1 MPNKKKDKQFFSLAG
16 IDWSDDASID
26 AGAAAMWGVINAQLS
41 SEMKPTTELTGL
53 RNPKAVAYANW
64 GLRNAQRREEMNN
77 KKIEV
82 KEPTIELT
90 GKYTQAVA
98 YANRHHKKQRRKGKD
113 VPYISHLLAVSALV
127 LEAGGD
133 QDQAIG
139 GLLHDVAEDCGGE
152 ERLAEIK
159 ERFGERVEAIVRGCS
174 DSITSDPKQKA
185 DWDVRKPEYLKHLAS
200 ASPDVLIVSAADK
213 LHNSRD
219 TLADINRD
227 GITTLDRFN
236 GKAEGTIAYYTAL
249 WVTLSE
255 AGAPILLTTPL
266 HDIAQHMVNA
276 LYPTK
281 GYDID
286 EPATQREI
294 TKSLL
299 GV

>member
-26 AGAAAMWGVINAQLS
+26 AAAAAMWGIINAQLS
-41 SEMKPTTELTGL
+41 SEMKNENT
-53 RNPKAVAYANW
+53 
-64 GLRNAQRREEMNN
+64 
-77 KKIEV
+77 
-82 KEPTIELT
+82 KEKESTIRLT

-98 YANRHHKKQRRKGKD
+98 YANRHHKKQARKGKD

-174 DSITSDPKQKA
+174 DSITNDPTQKA
-185 DWDVRKPEYLKHLAS
+185 DWDVRKREYLKHLAS
-200 ASPDVLIVSAADK
+200 ASADVLIVSTADK

-227 GITTLDRFN
+227 GIKTLDRFN
-236 GKAEGTIAYYTAL
+236 GKAEGTVAYYTAL

-266 HDIAQHMVNA
+266 HEIAQQMVNA

>member
-26 AGAAAMWGVINAQLS
+26 AGALAIWKIMN
-41 SEMKPTTELTGL
+41 T
-53 RNPKAVAYANW
+53 
-64 GLRNAQRREEMNN
+64 QREEEMNN

-82 KEPTIELT
+82 KEPTIRLT

-98 YANRHHKKQRRKGKD
+98 YANRHHKKQTRKGKD

-174 DSITSDPKQKA
+174 DSITSDPEQKA
-185 DWDVRKPEYLKHLAS
+185 LWDVRKPEYLKHLAS
-200 ASPDVLIVSAADK
+200 ASADVLIVSAADK

-236 GKAEGTIAYYTAL
+236 GKAEGTVAYYTAL
-249 WVTLSE
+249 WVTLSQ

-266 HDIAQHMVNA
+266 HEVAQQMVNA

-281 GYDID
+281 RYDIT

>member
-1 MPNKKKDKQFFSLAG
+1 M
-16 IDWSDDASID
+16 
-26 AGAAAMWGVINAQLS
+26 
-41 SEMKPTTELTGL
+41 
-53 RNPKAVAYANW
+53 
-64 GLRNAQRREEMNN
+64 NAQRQEKMKN
-77 KKIEV
+77 KKI
-82 KEPTIELT
+82 KEKKPTIKLT
-90 GKYTQAVA
+90 GKYAQAVA

-152 ERLAEIK
+152 KRLAEIK
-159 ERFGERVEAIVRGCS
+159 ERFGKRVEAIVRGCS
-174 DSITSDPKQKA
+174 DSITSDPDEKA
-185 DWDVRKPEYLKHLAS
+185 VWEVRKREYLKHLKD

-236 GKAEGTIAYYTAL
+236 GKAEGTGAYYTAL
-249 WVTLSE
+249 WVTLSQ

-266 HDIAQHMVNA
+266 HDIAQQMVNA
-276 LYPTK
+276 LHPTK
-281 GYDID
+281 GYDIT
-286 EPATQREI
+286 EPATQREL

>member
-26 AGAAAMWGVINAQLS
+26 AAAAAIWGV
-41 SEMKPTTELTGL
+41 M
-53 RNPKAVAYANW
+53 
-64 GLRNAQRREEMNN
+64 NAQREEEMKNEN
-77 KKIEV
+77 TKE

-98 YANRHHKKQRRKGKD
+98 YANRHHKKQTRKGKE
-113 VPYISHLLAVSALV
+113 VPYISHLLAVSALI

-152 ERLAEIK
+152 KRLAEIK

-174 DSITSDPKQKA
+174 DSITNDPTQKA
-185 DWDVRKPEYLKHLAS
+185 DWDVRKREYLKHLAS
-200 ASPDVLIVSAADK
+200 ASADVLIVSAADK

-219 TLADINRD
+219 TLTDINRD
-227 GITTLDRFN
+227 GIETLDRFN
-236 GKAEGTIAYYTAL
+236 GKAEGTVAYYTAL
-249 WVTLSE
+249 WVTLSQ

-276 LYPTK
+276 LHPDK
-281 GYDID
+281 EYDID
-286 EPATQREI
+286 ELVTQREI
-294 TKSLL
+294 TKRLL
-299 GV
+299 

>member
-1 MPNKKKDKQFFSLAG
+1 M
-16 IDWSDDASID
+16 
-26 AGAAAMWGVINAQLS
+26 
-41 SEMKPTTELTGL
+41 
-53 RNPKAVAYANW
+53 
-64 GLRNAQRREEMNN
+64 NAQREEEMNN
-77 KKIEV
+77 EKIEE

-90 GKYTQAVA
+90 GKYARAVA
-98 YANRHHKKQRRKGKD
+98 YANRHHKKQPRKGKD

-159 ERFGERVEAIVRGCS
+159 ELFGERVEAIVRGCS
-174 DSITSDPKQKA
+174 DSITSDPKEKPP
-185 DWDVRKPEYLKHLAS
+185 WDVRKPEYLKHLKD

-219 TLADINRD
+219 ILADINRD
-227 GITTLDRFN
+227 GIETLDRFN

-249 WVTLSE
+249 WVTLAQ
-255 AGAPILLTTPL
+255 AGAPESLTAPL
-266 HDIAQHMVNA
+266 HDIAQHMVDA

-286 EPATQREI
+286 EPVTQHEI

-299 GV
+299 EV

>member
-1 MPNKKKDKQFFSLAG
+1 MENE
-16 IDWSDDASID
+16 
-26 AGAAAMWGVINAQLS
+26 N
-41 SEMKPTTELTGL
+41 TE
-53 RNPKAVAYANW
+53 
-64 GLRNAQRREEMNN
+64 E
-77 KKIEV
+77 
-82 KEPTIELT
+82 KEPTIQLT
-90 GKYTQAVA
+90 EKYTQAVA
-98 YANRHHKKQRRKGKD
+98 YANKWHVKQRRKGKD

-133 QDQAIG
+133 QDQEIG

-152 ERLAEIK
+152 KRLAEIK

-174 DSITSDPKQKA
+174 DSITSDPNEKA
-185 DWDVRKPEYLKHLAS
+185 TWKPRKREYLKHLKDAS
-200 ASPDVLIVSAADK
+200 VDVLIVSAADK

-219 TLADINRD
+219 ILADINRD

-236 GKAEGTIAYYTAL
+236 GKAEGTAAYYTAL

-255 AGAPILLTTPL
+255 AEAPILLTTPL
-266 HDIAQHMVNA
+266 HEIAQQMVNA

-286 EPATQREI
+286 EPVTQREI

>member
-1 MPNKKKDKQFFSLAG
+1 MPVRAVVFDYEPPTND
-16 IDWSDDASID
+16 DDASID
-26 AGAAAMWGVINAQLS
+26 AGALAIWKIMNTQREE
-41 SEMKPTTELTGL
+41 EMK
-53 RNPKAVAYANW
+53 
-64 GLRNAQRREEMNN
+64 N
-77 KKIEV
+77 KKI
-82 KEPTIELT
+82 KEKKPTIRLT
-90 GKYTQAVA
+90 EKYTQAVQ
-98 YANRHHKKQRRKGKD
+98 YANEWHVKQARKGKD

-152 ERLAEIK
+152 KRLAEIK
-159 ERFGERVEAIVRGCS
+159 ERFGKRVEAIVRGCS

-185 DWDVRKPEYLKHLAS
+185 LWDVRKPEYLKHLAS

-236 GKAEGTIAYYTAL
+236 VEPEGTIAYYTAL
-249 WVTLSE
+249 WVTLSQ
-255 AGAPILLTTPL
+255 AGAPVLLTAPL

-286 EPATQREI
+286 EPATQRTI

-299 GV
+299 EV

>member
-1 MPNKKKDKQFFSLAG
+1 M
-16 IDWSDDASID
+16 
-26 AGAAAMWGVINAQLS
+26 
-41 SEMKPTTELTGL
+41 
-53 RNPKAVAYANW
+53 
-64 GLRNAQRREEMNN
+64 NAQREGKMKN
-77 KKIEV
+77 KKI
-82 KEPTIELT
+82 KEKKPTIKLT
-90 GKYTQAVA
+90 GKYTQAVQ
-98 YANRHHKKQRRKGKD
+98 YANKWHVKQARKGKD

-152 ERLAEIK
+152 KRLAEIK
-159 ERFGERVEAIVRGCS
+159 ERFGKRVEAIVRGCS
-174 DSITSDPKQKA
+174 DSITSDPKHKA

-219 TLADINRD
+219 ILADINRD
-227 GITTLDRFN
+227 GITTLNRFN
-236 GKAEGTIAYYTAL
+236 GKAEGTVAYYTAL
-249 WVTLSE
+249 WLILSQG
-255 AGAPILLTTPL
+255 GAPELLTTPL
-266 HDIAQHMVNA
+266 HEIAQQMVNA

-281 GYDID
+281 GYDIT

>member
-26 AGAAAMWGVINAQLS
+26 AAAAAIWGV
-41 SEMKPTTELTGL
+41 M
-53 RNPKAVAYANW
+53 
-64 GLRNAQRREEMNN
+64 NAQREEEMNN
-77 KKIEV
+77 ENSEV
-82 KEPTIELT
+82 KEPTIQLT
-90 GKYTQAVA
+90 GKYAQAVA
-98 YANRHHKKQRRKGKD
+98 YANKWHVKQRRKGKD

-152 ERLAEIK
+152 KRLAEIK
-159 ERFGERVEAIVRGCS
+159 ERFGKRVEAIVRGCS

-185 DWDVRKPEYLKHLAS
+185 LWDVRKPEYLKHLAS
-200 ASPDVLIVSAADK
+200 ATPDVLIVSAADK

-219 TLADINRD
+219 ILADINRD
-227 GITTLDRFN
+227 GIETLDRFN
-236 GKAEGTIAYYTAL
+236 GKAEGTVAYYAAL
-249 WVTLSE
+249 WVTLSQ
-255 AGAPILLTTPL
+255 AGAPVLLTTPL
-266 HDIAQHMVNA
+266 HEVAQHMVNA

-286 EPATQREI
+286 EPATQRTI